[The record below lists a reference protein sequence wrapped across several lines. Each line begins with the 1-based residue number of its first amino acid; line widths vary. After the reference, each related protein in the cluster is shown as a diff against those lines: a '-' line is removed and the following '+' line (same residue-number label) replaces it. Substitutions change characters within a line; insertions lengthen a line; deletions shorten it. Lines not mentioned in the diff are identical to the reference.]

1 MSARN
6 LVGWVWSS
14 KVVSYW
20 QDFLGLKEN
29 DGNEDITTSN
39 SPLTDA
45 IRSTDAIF
53 YQFTDLTDAIK
64 RRGTTSR
71 LQNADWSFDPECHED
86 FKNYLVLTLLAKSSD
101 IEERRRRHWEL
112 NNAKEYSMNFSV
124 DITQLSVM
132 QRRLIEANLQ
142 RLNRLI
148 YAQYHADSQRGQ
160 SGRSRF
166 QYFLPYFLGLW

>member
-1 MSARN
+1 M
-6 LVGWVWSS
+6 
-14 KVVSYW
+14 
-20 QDFLGLKEN
+20 
-29 DGNEDITTSN
+29 
-39 SPLTDA
+39 TDA

-112 NNAKEYSMNFSV
+112 NAKEDSVNFSV

-142 RLNRLI
+142 RPHRLI
-148 YAQYHADSQRGQ
+148 YAQHHADPNGANQEDQDS
-160 SGRSRF
+160 SISPL
-166 QYFLPYFLGLW
+166 LPRLMVELSD